1 MQPSLAV
8 GILVL
13 QAKGLV
19 WAIRYPGFLF
29 QTTSKKVLR
38 SSEKRKPRAYRPHPT
53 FGLEILFRL
62 QLARSLSV
70 GFWELYRLRLVANE
84 RSIIDELRIL
94 PKSSYY
100 INIIFIIFVIYIQ
113 CPIIKRVITIKKIIW
128 VIIFIYTHQV
138 QISVFF

>member
-1 MQPSLAV
+1 M
-8 GILVL
+8 
-13 QAKGLV
+13 
-19 WAIRYPGFLF
+19 F

-38 SSEKRKPRAYRPHPT
+38 SSEKQKPRVYRTHSMS
-53 FGLEILFRL
+53 GLKVFSGL

-70 GFWELYRLRLVANE
+70 VFWELYRLRLVANE

-113 CPIIKRVITIKKIIW
+113 CPIIKRIITIKKIIR

>member
-1 MQPSLAV
+1 MLTANEIVKEQMV
-8 GILVL
+8 
-13 QAKGLV
+13 
-19 WAIRYPGFLF
+19 
-29 QTTSKKVLR
+29 QTTSKKIVR
-38 SSEKRKPRAYRPHPT
+38 SSEKQKPRACVPHTPYVRT
-53 FGLEILFRL
+53 ESFVR
-62 QLARSLSV
+62 ATACSLPICR
-70 GFWELYRLRLVANE
+70 FWELYRLRLVANE